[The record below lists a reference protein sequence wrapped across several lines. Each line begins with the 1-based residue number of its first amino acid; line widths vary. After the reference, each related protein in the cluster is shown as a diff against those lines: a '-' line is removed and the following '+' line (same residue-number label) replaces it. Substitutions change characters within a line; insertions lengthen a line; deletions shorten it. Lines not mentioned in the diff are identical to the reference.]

1 MDKLMD
7 LGFSVRLYY
16 YEPGMCFAGI
26 YDENG
31 DDYYDLG
38 GMTSDQVAEEV
49 PSELDSMF
57 GISETMAEYEAEE
70 AEEEENEN
78 E

>member
-1 MDKLMD
+1 
-7 LGFSVRLYY
+7 
-16 YEPGMCFAGI
+16 MCFAGI

-49 PSELDSMF
+49 PSELDAMF

-70 AEEEENEN
+70 AEEEENEEN
-78 E
+78 K